1 MRMILLAGTSLVT
14 LASTA
19 AEAVTFNYT
28 GAAQS
33 YTITQTG
40 FYDLVAAGAQGG
52 GVQGGRGAAVGGRL
66 SLTSGT
72 VLNIIVG
79 GKGLGATAGSS
90 TFGGGGGGGTFIYT
104 DLSTPLAIAAAGG
117 GDYSG
122 NSGGYGRAYT
132 GGGTTNSSQYSGG
145 TGGSGGQGGS
155 PYGGGGG
162 GWLSDGGG
170 DEGQGGRGGPNGFN
184 GGSGDA
190 KTGYHGGFGG
200 GGEYGGGGG
209 GGFSGGASGY
219 YSGGGGG
226 GSFLAAGATN
236 SSMYGDYNS
245 GNGSAYV
252 DLYTP
257 PGGVPEPSSWAMLM
271 AGFGGIGA
279 MLRRR
284 RLRTA

>member
-1 MRMILLAGTSLVT
+1 MMRMILLAGASLAA

-40 FYDLVAAGAQGG
+40 IYTLGAAGAQGG
-52 GVQGGRGAAVGGRL
+52 GDQGGLGAFVFGRL

-90 TFGGGGGGGTFIYT
+90 TYGGGGGGGTFIYT
-104 DLSTPLAIAAAGG
+104 DLSTPHAIAAGGG

-132 GGGTTNSSQYSGG
+132 GGGTTNSEYSGG

-155 PYGGGGG
+155 TAYGGGGG
-162 GWLSDGGG
+162 GWLSDGGSRAG
-170 DEGQGGRGGPNGFN
+170 RGGRGGPNGFN

-200 GGEYGGGGG
+200 GG
-209 GGFSGGASGY
+209 GFSGGGGSY
-219 YSGGGGG
+219 YTGGGGG
-226 GSFLAAGATN
+226 GSFLAASATN
-236 SSMYGDYNS
+236 TVLTAGINS
-245 GNGSAYV
+245 GDGSASI
-252 DLYTP
+252 DLFSAA
-257 PGGVPEPSSWAMLM
+257 GGVPEPSSWAMLIT
-271 AGFGGIGA
+271 GFGGVGA